1 MGIKPRKGRPSLL
14 GSVDVVNLTPEV
26 HANTQHSSITEQEQK
41 NDVLESTVQQPQD
54 VTPMALSPEQMQ
66 NYPPQQQNVYKQQY
80 QQTYSPNAVQP
91 LQDIQLKQY
100 QPVKAGRKR
109 TYLIPGDIEKTI
121 SIQLPSSLLAR
132 IKKYAQL
139 NDISIKEAIGFT
151 LIEKFMK

>member
-1 MGIKPRKGRPSLL
+1 MIYCKVHIFAVITIKFNVMGIKPRKGRPSLL

-66 NYPPQQQNVYKQQY
+66 NY
-80 QQTYSPNAVQP
+80 QP
-91 LQDIQLKQY
+91 HIQLKQY

-139 NDISIKEAIGFT
+139 NDISIKEAIGYT